1 MLGNMPPIDFLIAFG
16 IVIFTAIGLHEY
28 AHCKVA
34 DMAGDPTP
42 RSYGRVTLNL
52 TKHFEPTGTM
62 MIIFTMLSGFGIGWG
77 RPAPF
82 DPRQMR
88 NPRWDLFASV
98 IAGPASNV
106 LQAAV
111 WAIMMRIAI
120 FAAPAVL
127 TNANGQASFLFTL
140 FYYGVLINLVLAIFN
155 LIPLGPLDG
164 HWIIGQLL
172 PEKPRLYWYRFHRK
186 VGMFGLIALIIGS
199 QLIRYQT
206 GGKID
211 PFWNL
216 IAPPVNFMFSFFT
229 GLPGVPL

>member
-1 MLGNMPPIDFLIAFG
+1 MLGAMPSIDFIISFG

-42 RSYGRVTLNL
+42 RDYGRVTLNL
-52 TKHFEPTGTM
+52 TKHFEPAGTM

-82 DPRQMR
+82 NPTLMR
-88 NPRWDLFASV
+88 NPRWDLFAAV
-98 IAGPASNV
+98 IAGPASNI

-111 WAIMMRIAI
+111 WAIMMRIAMI
-120 FAAPAVL
+120 TAPASMAAGSGEP
-127 TNANGQASFLFTL
+127 TFLFML
-140 FYYGVLINLVLAIFN
+140 FFYGVLINLVLAFFN

-186 VGMFGLIALIIGS
+186 VGMFGLIAFIIGS
-199 QLIRYQT
+199 QIIRSQT
-206 GGKID
+206 GFHPLLDVIG
-211 PFWNL
+211 
-216 IAPPVNFMFSFFT
+216 PPVNFMFSFFT
-229 GLPGVPL
+229 GMPGDVL

>member
-1 MLGNMPPIDFLIAFG
+1 MLGGLPPIDFIITFG

-62 MIIFTMLSGFGIGWG
+62 MIIFTMMSGFGIGWG

-82 DPRQMR
+82 NPTLMR
-88 NPRWDLFASV
+88 NPRWDLLASV
-98 IAGPASNV
+98 VAGPASNI

-111 WAIMMRIAI
+111 WAIMLRIAMI
-120 FAAPAVL
+120 TSPGAVF
-127 TNANGQASFLFTL
+127 TADGATFLGML
-140 FYYGVLINLVLAIFN
+140 FQYGVFVNLLLAVFN

-164 HWIIGQLL
+164 HWIIGQFL

-186 VGMFGLIALIIGS
+186 VGMYGLIAVIIGS
-199 QLIRYQT
+199 QLVRYQT
-206 GGKID
+206 RGEID
-211 PFWNL
+211 PFWDL
-216 IAPPVNFMFSFFT
+216 IGPPVYFMYSFFT
-229 GLPGVPL
+229 GLPGIML

>member
-1 MLGNMPPIDFLIAFG
+1 MLSLPPIEFIIAFG
-16 IVIFTAIGLHEY
+16 IVIFTAIGFHEY

-62 MIIFTMLSGFGIGWG
+62 MIIFTMMSGFGIGWG

-82 DPRQMR
+82 NPSLMR
-88 NPRWDLFASV
+88 NPRWDLLASV
-98 IAGPASNV
+98 IAGPASNI

-111 WAIMMRIAI
+111 WAIFLRIALLL
-120 FAAPAVL
+120 P
-127 TNANGQASFLFTL
+127 TNVFSTSAGPFLSIL
-140 FYYGVLINLVLAIFN
+140 LLYGVYLNLVLAFFN

-172 PEKPRLYWYRFHRK
+172 PE
-186 VGMFGLIALIIGS
+186 
-199 QLIRYQT
+199 
-206 GGKID
+206 
-211 PFWNL
+211 
-216 IAPPVNFMFSFFT
+216 NFIER
-229 GLPGVPL
+229 